1 MADAVGEAPNRLVP
15 TKDKNRAGVI
25 ADRIGH
31 RPAAFSHRELE
42 ERAALR
48 ALDPCGF
55 IRLFGGQRRRFGE
68 HQPQQLA
75 LGETRG
81 RRAGR
86 AGPRRRPR
94 RPQRLEAEAVDL
106 ADMAL
111 RVTPISAAIWLHVR
125 PLTTQV
131 RSCSTRSGVQVATVA
146 RWVMRVASQNAAA
159 VLGRADRAKA
169 GATGGL
175 LGRATARREF
185 DGRERAGGR
194 DHRAASAPKRL
205 PARRFYARPLI
216 GGALSLLSEFPRRR
230 PSLHD
235 SSRLPSVLT
244 VL

>member
-1 MADAVGEAPNRLVP
+1 MAGAVGEAPNRLVP
-15 TKDKNRAGVI
+15 AKDKNRAAVI

-31 RPAAFSHRELE
+31 RPAAFSRRELE

-48 ALDPCGF
+48 ALDPAGSFACSAASDGASAN
-55 IRLFGGQRRRFGE
+55 ISRSSLRWEKRGDAARGGQV
-68 HQPQQLA
+68 
-75 LGETRG
+75 
-81 RRAGR
+81 RAGVPGDR
-86 AGPRRRPR
+86 SGLRPR
-94 RPQRLEAEAVDL
+94 RWILPM
-106 ADMAL
+106 MAL

-205 PARRFYARPLI
+205 PARRF
-216 GGALSLLSEFPRRR
+216 
-230 PSLHD
+230 
-235 SSRLPSVLT
+235 
-244 VL
+244 